1 VQQVVGY
8 LGYSGRDADV
18 VVTAALDPLETIAGR
33 RVAHLQIDNLTFAR
47 LFDHVVDANYL
58 APQVCRCGG
67 A

>member
-1 VQQVVGY
+1 MV
-8 LGYSGRDADV
+8 S
-18 VVTAALDPLETIAGR
+18 TAALDPLETIAGR

-67 A
+67 GA